1 MKNFLKSSKK
11 DDKAQNEPA
20 PSRITNE
27 TVAEHREQIL
37 AGGRKF
43 KYPLQYQ
50 KHKLVVNS
58 VIIGVATLLLLGVL
72 GWHQLYVAQNS
83 NKLLYRATQIVP
95 VAVATVDGETVRYSD
110 YLVRYRSS
118 VFYLQQQNQLNVNSE
133 DGKRQSEYMKREELT
148 KAERIAYATKLARE
162 LKVSVSEE
170 EVTAFIKKDV
180 DARSVSLNAYEKTV
194 LRSFYDWSLD
204 EYRSIVKSE
213 LLKRKVSLAVD
224 KAAREQTEKLL
235 AQVKGGADIAE
246 IARDSSADEGTKANG
261 GDSGKLPLKNQ
272 DPNGLIAAASRLEV
286 GELSDIIEGVDGFYF
301 IKLTYKDDTAV
312 QYSLVKVGLK
322 VFDDQFAML
331 QKDGK
336 IQEYITITSE
346 EQKK

>member
-1 MKNFLKSSKK
+1 MKNFLKRSKK
-11 DDKAQNEPA
+11 DDDTQNESVS
-20 PSRITNE
+20 SRITNE

-50 KHKLVVNS
+50 KHRLVVNS

-83 NKLLYRATQIVP
+83 NKLLYRATQIIP

-110 YLVRYRSS
+110 YMVRYRSS
-118 VFYLQQQNQLNVNSE
+118 VFYLQQQNQLNLSSD

-148 KAERIAYATKLARE
+148 KAERSAYAAKLARE
-162 LKVSVSEE
+162 LNISVSDE
-170 EVTAFIKKDV
+170 EVTAFVKKDV

-194 LRSFYDWSLD
+194 LKSFYDWSLD
-204 EYRSIVKSE
+204 EYRAIVKSE
-213 LLKRKVSLAVD
+213 LLKRKVSLAID
-224 KAAREQTEKLL
+224 AFARERAEQLL
-235 AQVKGGADIAE
+235 AEVKGGADIAE
-246 IARDSSADEGTKANG
+246 VAKESSADEATKANG

-272 DPNGLIAAASRLEV
+272 DPNGLIAAALRLEV
-286 GELSDIIEGVDGFYF
+286 GELSDILEGVDGFYF
-301 IKLTYKDDTAV
+301 IKVTHKDSTTV
-312 QYSLVKVGLK
+312 QYSLVKVGLT
-322 VFDDQFAML
+322 VFDDRFARL

-336 IQEYITITSE
+336 IQEYITIKSE
-346 EQKK
+346 E

>member
-1 MKNFLKSSKK
+1 MKNFLKRSKK
-11 DDKAQNEPA
+11 SDNTQNESA

-27 TVAEHREQIL
+27 TIAEHREQIL

-50 KHKLVVNS
+50 KHRLVLNS
-58 VIIGVATLLLLGVL
+58 VIIGVATLLLLGAL
-72 GWHQLYVAQNS
+72 GWYQLYAAQNS
-83 NKLLYRATQIVP
+83 NKLLYRATQIIP

-110 YLVRYRSS
+110 YLMRYRSS
-118 VFYLQQQNQLNVNSE
+118 VFYLQQQNQLNLNSE

-148 KAERIAYATKLARE
+148 KAERITYAAKLARE
-162 LKVSVSEE
+162 LKVSVSDE

-213 LLKRKVSLAVD
+213 LLKRKVSLALD
-224 KAAREQTEKLL
+224 TAARKQAEELL
-235 AQVKGGADIAE
+235 AQVKNGADIATVAKE
-246 IARDSSADEGTKANG
+246 SSADEVTKVNG
-261 GDSGKLPLKNQ
+261 GDSGRLPLKNQ
-272 DPNGLIAAASRLEV
+272 DPNGLIAVASQLEV
-286 GELSDIIEGVDGFYF
+286 GQLSGVIEGVDGFYF
-301 IKLTYKDDTAV
+301 IKLTHKDDSTV
-312 QYSLVKVGLK
+312 QYLLVKVGLK
-322 VFDDQFAML
+322 AFDDQFAKL

-336 IQEYITITSE
+336 IQEYITIKSE
-346 EQKK
+346 E

>member
-1 MKNFLKSSKK
+1 MKNFLKRSKK
-11 DDKAQNEPA
+11 NSDEQTEL
-20 PSRITNE
+20 SSGRITNE

-50 KHKLVVNS
+50 KHRLVLNS
-58 VIIGVATLLLLGVL
+58 IIIGVATLLLLGAL
-72 GWHQLYVAQNS
+72 GWYQLYVAQNS
-83 NKLLYRATQIVP
+83 NKLLYRATQIIP
-95 VAVATVDGETVRYSD
+95 VTVASVDGEAVRYSD

-118 VFYLQQQNQLNVNSE
+118 VFYLQQQNQLNLNSD

-148 KAERIAYATKLARE
+148 KAERSAYASKLARE
-162 LKVSVSEE
+162 LKLSVSDE

-194 LRSFYDWSLD
+194 LKSFYDWSLD

-224 KAAREQTEKLL
+224 TAARKEAEQLL
-235 AQVKGGADIAE
+235 AQVKAGADIADV
-246 IARDSSADEGTKANG
+246 AQNSSDDEVTKAGG
-261 GDSGKLPLKNQ
+261 GDSGRLPLKNQ
-272 DPNGLIAAASRLEV
+272 DPNGLIAAASRLNV
-286 GELSDIIEGVDGFYF
+286 GELSEVLEGVDGFYF
-301 IKLTYKDDTAV
+301 IKLTHKDDSTV
-312 QYSLVKVGLK
+312 QYSLVKIGLTA
-322 VFDDQFAML
+322 FDNRFAAL

-336 IQEYITITSE
+336 IQEYITIKSE
-346 EQKK
+346 E